1 MSVSMFIY
9 SICKSR
15 IANANGQH
23 VPFFGHPTIR
33 IYSATFFSFKEKKQV
48 LNKEDFAAAVAKR
61 IGVPPTNTLAFDQE
75 SFALVFRDSSATAV
89 LTYNLG
95 NFYAFYSDDPEKVD

>member
-33 IYSATFFSFKEKKQV
+33 IY
-48 LNKEDFAAAVAKR
+48 FAVFEEH
-61 IGVPPTNTLAFDQE
+61 VDC
-75 SFALVFRDSSATAV
+75 FALNVECSSYSLHTAM
-89 LTYNLG
+89 
-95 NFYAFYSDDPEKVD
+95 